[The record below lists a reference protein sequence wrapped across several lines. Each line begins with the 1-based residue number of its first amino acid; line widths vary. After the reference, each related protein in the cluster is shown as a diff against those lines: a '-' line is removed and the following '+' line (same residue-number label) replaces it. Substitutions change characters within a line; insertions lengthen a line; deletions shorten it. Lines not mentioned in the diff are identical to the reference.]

1 MDSFMNPTINFIF
14 TLYISVKTMSIV
26 FAKFSVTLLSV
37 KTIAQTILSLHGTHP
52 HPCKQ
57 LGIEIH
63 HPLVSID
70 VQFIFTVLQTF
81 AMIISQTVVVFWV
94 FSILQNKIN
103 DL

>member
-1 MDSFMNPTINFIF
+1 MYQYKNNVNSF
-14 TLYISVKTMSIV
+14 
-26 FAKFSVTLLSV
+26 FAKFSANLLSV
-37 KTIAQTILSLHGTHP
+37 KTIALTTLSLHGTHP

-63 HPLVSID
+63 HPLISID
-70 VQFIFTVLQTF
+70 IQFIFTILQNF

-94 FSILQNKIN
+94 FSILQSKIN

>member
-1 MDSFMNPTINFIF
+1 
-14 TLYISVKTMSIV
+14 MSIV
-26 FAKFSVTLLSV
+26 FAKFSAKLLSV

-63 HPLVSID
+63 HTLVSID
-70 VQFIFTVLQTF
+70 IQFIFTVLQAF

>member
-1 MDSFMNPTINFIF
+1 
-14 TLYISVKTMSIV
+14 MSIV
-26 FAKFSVTLLSV
+26 FAKFSAKLLSV
-37 KTIAQTILSLHGTHP
+37 KMIAQTILSLHGTHP

-57 LGIEIH
+57 LEIEIH

-70 VQFIFTVLQTF
+70 IQFIFTVLQDF
-81 AMIISQTVVVFWV
+81 VMIISQTVVVFWV